1 MSAWTAVLG
10 NAEARCRISYR
21 LSDPNAAAIEA
32 VADGRGARPHISIGY
47 PCSVFPLRS
56 SRACGS
62 KPAITSK
69 DSTAPAGLP
78 GRFKISVLLRT
89 PHTPRLRAANGV
101 FFPPS
106 ARMRS
111 AMPSSSFSQTA
122 FVASGVTSRAAIPV
136 PPVVTISGTSRAR
149 RISRFCIWITSSET
163 TSRAATEKWSF
174 SSN

>member
-106 ARMRS
+106 ARMAS
-111 AMPSSSFSQTA
+111 SKSSFSLSPFSMHSRVRA
-122 FVASGVTSRAAIPV
+122 FAL
-136 PPVVTISGTSRAR
+136 
-149 RISRFCIWITSSET
+149 RISK
-163 TSRAATEKWSF
+163 AATRPLRSDFDISLWQTM
-174 SSN
+174 